1 MSCWQSMR
9 EPPVLG
15 LEHRGFSFGEMDGM
29 KLVAVTGFEP
39 AASGL

>member
-1 MSCWQSMR
+1 
-9 EPPVLG
+9 
-15 LEHRGFSFGEMDGM
+15 MDGM

>member
-1 MSCWQSMR
+1 M
-9 EPPVLG
+9 G
-15 LEHRGFSFGEMDGM
+15 GM